1 MKKIV
6 PMLAIFCTVFFW
18 GSSFPA
24 MSFLLETSSP
34 FILAAGRFSLAA
46 FLAVIWCTYNYK
58 QKVKFNHL
66 LRYIFA
72 GFIGI
77 FLYNLFLNHGQES
90 VSAGASSFIVN

>member
-34 FILAAGRFSLAA
+34 FILAAGRFSS
-46 FLAVIWCTYNYK
+46 
-58 QKVKFNHL
+58 
-66 LRYIFA
+66 
-72 GFIGI
+72 I
-77 FLYNLFLNHGQES
+77 FLSKIEGEQTAIDFFKNCINTQKNFEKS
-90 VSAGASSFIVN
+90 RDSSNIT